1 MIRTVTREAQDGL
14 ETHGEGRGGPRRLPG
29 EQACHLRPGKKSS
42 LGEWGGWEKRVEK
55 GGEKGMSARGN
66 TISRPREAKLY
77 TYMEWPHVKF
87 FGGREQ

>member
-1 MIRTVTREAQDGL
+1 M
-14 ETHGEGRGGPRRLPG
+14 
-29 EQACHLRPGKKSS
+29 
-42 LGEWGGWEKRVEK
+42 EK

-66 TISRPREAKLY
+66 TISRPREARLY